1 MANEKTEKATPKRRN
16 KERDKGNISKSQDF
30 VSSITLTVGVAC
42 LYVLTTNMLE
52 HLKNLMRET
61 FGHLHPATLPQ
72 EDYLSV
78 FIQPTYTLVVILLPF
93 FFFISLAAIF
103 VKRTE
108 VGALFAKEVLKPKI
122 DKLLPANALRALWQK
137 INIFSPKTLVEFAKS
152 IAKLIAVGIVGMNVI
167 IKRKEDLFGLL
178 GVDMETALSIL
189 GSVIM
194 EILIAVCIIMLIIGI
209 IDKKFQDYEYE
220 KSIKMTK
227 QEVKDEFKNAEGD
240 PVIKGK
246 IRSIQMKFA
255 QQRMMGGVKQSDV
268 VVTNPTHYAVAIK
281 YDQQEQ
287 PVPKV
292 MAKGVDLLAF
302 KIREVAKANG
312 IPIVENKP
320 LARSLYKLVPIDGII
335 PPELYV
341 AVAEVLSFVFK
352 NRTK

>member
-1 MANEKTEKATPKRRN
+1 MIAGQGSAGTPKRRN

-61 FGHLHPATLPQ
+61 FGHLHPATLPK
-72 EDYLSV
+72 EDYISV
-78 FIQPTYTLVVILLPF
+78 FVPSVHTTVAILLPF
-93 FFFISLAAIF
+93 FFFISLAALF
-103 VKRTE
+103 VKRSE
-108 VGALFAKEVLKPKI
+108 VGALFAKDVLKPKI

-152 IAKLIAVGIVGMNVI
+152 IAKLIAVGIVGTNVI

-227 QEVKDEFKNAEGD
+227 QEVKDEWKNAEGD

>member
-61 FGHLHPATLPQ
+61 FGHLHPATLPK
-72 EDYLSV
+72 EDYISV
-78 FIQPTYTLVVILLPF
+78 FVPSVHTTVAILLPF
-93 FFFISLAAIF
+93 FFFISLAALF
-103 VKRTE
+103 VKRSE

-122 DKLLPANALRALWQK
+122 DKLLPANALKALWQK

-152 IAKLIAVGIVGMNVI
+152 IAKLIAVGIVGTNVI

-227 QEVKDEFKNAEGD
+227 QEVKDEWKNAEGD

>member
-61 FGHLHPATLPQ
+61 FGHLHPATLPK
-72 EDYLSV
+72 EDYISV
-78 FIQPTYTLVVILLPF
+78 FVPSVHTTVAILLPF
-93 FFFISLAAIF
+93 FFFISLAALF
-103 VKRTE
+103 VKRSE
-108 VGALFAKEVLKPKI
+108 VGALFAKDVLKPKI

-152 IAKLIAVGIVGMNVI
+152 IAKLIAVGIVGTNVI

-227 QEVKDEFKNAEGD
+227 QEVKDEWKNAEGD